1 MGVTLLSELLSR
13 STAGDPLNFLRLEG
27 QCIVRSVSV
36 ITDPGETL
44 NRASY
49 TFLKVLRAGRFV

>member
-1 MGVTLLSELLSR
+1 MSVTLLSELLSR
-13 STAGDPLNFLRLEG
+13 STAGDPLNFRLED
-27 QCIVRSVSV
+27 QRIVRLVSV
-36 ITDPGETL
+36 ISDLRETL

>member
-13 STAGDPLNFLRLEG
+13 STAGDPLNFLRLED
-27 QCIVRSVSV
+27 QLIVCSVSV
-36 ITDPGETL
+36 ITDQRETL
-44 NRASY
+44 NRAPY